1 MSPLMLLIWTGRL
14 RSVRANASLL
24 CNKRQARRSLA
35 VGTAIATFDAGGHY
49 PNNAHGNHAAIY
61 LGQDAQGIRVV
72 DQWVDR
78 HGIHRSPAIRV
89 LKFDDTKGASDNGNK
104 FNVVE

>member
-1 MSPLMLLIWTGRL
+1 M
-14 RSVRANASLL
+14 
-24 CNKRQARRSLA
+24 RRSCATKGRRAAHAQFLSKGAGVKGNTALA